1 MARCACVSV
10 PAVMDYRVGPAVGPS
25 KVEGAC
31 VSGSARAGGTHPT
44 AQPREWVLRQV
55 RWSWRSAP
63 TTTSTSALRS
73 SIETT
78 VGSPMVGDD
87 FDDVAD
93 VVVLWWHDDDGDLVD
108 ALVDGLSA
116 ITSGGVVWLFT
127 PKAGRDGHV
136 EPSEIGEAA
145 RTAGLSSTKSTSA
158 AADWAGT
165 RLVAPKIG
173 R

>member
-1 MARCACVSV
+1 MSGSEGSEGV
-10 PAVMDYRVGPAVGPS
+10 PDGPAARMGFAAGQV
-25 KVEGAC
+25 VLEIGAEDD
-31 VSGSARAGGTHPT
+31 VDES
-44 AQPREWVLRQV
+44 LR
-55 RWSWRSAP
+55 
-63 TTTSTSALRS
+63 T
-73 SIETT
+73 SIEQT
-78 VGSPMVGDD
+78 VGSSMVGDG

-116 ITSGGVVWLFT
+116 LTSGGVLWLFT

-136 EPSEIGEAA
+136 EPSDIGEAA

>member
-1 MARCACVSV
+1 MGFATGQV
-10 PAVMDYRVGPAVGPS
+10 
-25 KVEGAC
+25 
-31 VSGSARAGGTHPT
+31 
-44 AQPREWVLRQV
+44 VLEIGFDDD
-55 RWSWRSAP
+55 AD
-63 TTTSTSALRS
+63 SALREA
-73 SIETT
+73 IEAA
-78 VGSPMVGDD
+78 VGSAMVGDD

-93 VVVLWWHDDDGDLVD
+93 VVILWWREEDGDLAD

-145 RTAGLSSTKSTSA
+145 RTAGLSSTKSMSA
-158 AADWAGT
+158 ASEWAGT
-165 RLVAPKIG
+165 RLVAPKLG

>member
-1 MARCACVSV
+1 MGFSTGQVVLEIGLDHDSDA
-10 PAVMDYRVGPAVGPS
+10 DL
-25 KVEGAC
+25 
-31 VSGSARAGGTHPT
+31 RA
-44 AQPREWVLRQV
+44 A
-55 RWSWRSAP
+55 
-63 TTTSTSALRS
+63 
-73 SIETT
+73 IEAA

-87 FDDVAD
+87 FDEVAD
-93 VVVLWWHDDDGDLVD
+93 VVVLWWREDDGDLVD

-145 RTAGLSSTKSTSA
+145 RTAGLSSTKSMSA
-158 AADWAGT
+158 AAEWAGT
-165 RLVAPKIG
+165 RLVAPKLG

>member
-1 MARCACVSV
+1 
-10 PAVMDYRVGPAVGPS
+10 MDYSGGPFRGLQPT
-25 KVEGAC
+25 EGAC
-31 VSGSARAGGTHPT
+31 VSGSEGSEGVSDGPAARMGFAAG
-44 AQPREWVLRQV
+44 QVVLEIGADDDV
-55 RWSWRSAP
+55 DE
-63 TTTSTSALRS
+63 TLRS
-73 SIETT
+73 SIEQAA
-78 VGSPMVGDD
+78 GSPMVSDD

-116 ITSGGVVWLFT
+116 LASGGVLWLFT

-145 RTAGLSSTKSTSA
+145 RTAGLASTKSTSA

>member
-1 MARCACVSV
+1 MSGS
-10 PAVMDYRVGPAVGPS
+10 DGP
-25 KVEGAC
+25 EGAPSSPAARMGFAAGQ
-31 VSGSARAGGTHPT
+31 VVLEIGFDEDADAPLRADIELAIGST
-44 AQPREWVLRQV
+44 
-55 RWSWRSAP
+55 
-63 TTTSTSALRS
+63 
-73 SIETT
+73 
-78 VGSPMVGDD
+78 MVGDD

-93 VVVLWWHDDDGDLVD
+93 IVVLWWRDEDGDLVD

-127 PKAGRDGHV
+127 PKAGRDSHV

-158 AADWAGT
+158 APEWAGT
-165 RLVAPKIG
+165 RLVAPKLG

>member
-1 MARCACVSV
+1 MGFSAGQVV
-10 PAVMDYRVGPAVGPS
+10 L
-25 KVEGAC
+25 EIGADED
-31 VSGSARAGGTHPT
+31 VDEPLRA
-44 AQPREWVLRQV
+44 
-55 RWSWRSAP
+55 
-63 TTTSTSALRS
+63 
-73 SIETT
+73 SIEQT
-78 VGSPMVGDD
+78 VGAPMVGDD

-116 ITSGGVVWLFT
+116 LTSGGVLWLFT

-136 EPSEIGEAA
+136 EPSDIGEAA

-165 RLVAPKIG
+165 RLVAPKLG